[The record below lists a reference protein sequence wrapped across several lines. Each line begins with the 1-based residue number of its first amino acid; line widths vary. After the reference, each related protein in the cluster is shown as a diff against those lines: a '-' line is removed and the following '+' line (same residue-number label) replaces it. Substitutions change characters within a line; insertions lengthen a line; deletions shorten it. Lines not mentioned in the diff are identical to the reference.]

1 MENFVLRLPVK
12 IIFGV
17 GEVSKAGE
25 EASKIGKKALLVT
38 GRSYAQ
44 KSGLLDK
51 VANLLTNHNVDYVHF
66 NEIEPNPRSATVDK
80 AGRVARENNCD
91 MVIGLGGGSVMDAS
105 KAIAAVAVSGRP
117 IWDYIYNEDPAKM
130 RIIEAAL
137 PIMMIPTFA
146 ATASEG
152 NRGGIITNWE
162 TNQKAG
168 FFSDHVFPKTSI
180 VDPEL
185 TVSVGRESTIDGAMD
200 IISHVIESYF
210 TGPENTPLQDRF
222 AEGIIRTVMDNLEVL
237 LERPDDLVARSN
249 LSWCSTMALL
259 GPVNLGRPG
268 AFPLHFIEH
277 ALSGHY
283 DIAHGRGLAIMLP
296 PLMRYTYINR
306 AEKYATL
313 TKNVFFVEIDKMD
326 VEQAALA
333 FIEKFEEWMKSVGM
347 FTRLSE
353 VGIGDEKFEA
363 MADDTITLYGGG
375 KDFIYSNKKLYKVD
389 LIKLFEMAL

>member
-38 GRSYAQ
+38 GRSHAQ

-51 VANLLTNHNVDYVHF
+51 VAGLLKNHGVEYVHF
-66 NEIEPNPRSATVDK
+66 NEVEPNPHSETVDK
-80 AGRVARENNCD
+80 AGQIACDNSCD
-91 MVIGLGGGSVMDAS
+91 MVLGLGGGSVMDAS
-105 KAIAAVAVSGRP
+105 KAIAAVAISGHP
-117 IWDYIYNEDPAKM
+117 IWDYIYNEDPQKV
-130 RIIEAAL
+130 REIEAAL

-152 NRGGIITNWE
+152 NRGGIVTNWE

-168 FFSDHVFPKTSI
+168 FFSDHVYPKTSI
-180 VDPEL
+180 VDPQL
-185 TVSVGRESTIDGAMD
+185 TISVGRESTIDGAMD
-200 IISHVIESYF
+200 IISHVMESYF

-222 AEGIIRTVMDNLEVL
+222 TDGVIRTVMENLEIL
-237 LERPDDLVARSN
+237 LEKPDDLAARTN
-249 LSWCSTMALL
+249 ISWCSTMALL

-268 AFPLHFIEH
+268 AFPLHFVEH

-296 PLMRYTYINR
+296 PLMRYTYKDR
-306 AEKYATL
+306 PGKYAAL
-313 TKNVFFVEIDKMD
+313 AKNIFFVEIDNMET
-326 VEQAALA
+326 EQAAVT

-347 FTRLSE
+347 FTTLTD
-353 VGIGDEKFEA
+353 VQIGNEKFET
-363 MADDTITLYGGG
+363 MADDTIALYGGG
-375 KDFIYSNKKLYKVD
+375 KDFIYSNKELYKND
-389 LIKLFEMAL
+389 LINLFGMSL

>member
-51 VANLLTNHNVDYVHF
+51 VANLLTSHNVDYVHF

-210 TGPENTPLQDRF
+210 TGPDNTPLQDRF

-237 LERPDDLVARSN
+237 LERPDDLAARAN

-313 TKNVFFVEIDKMD
+313 AKNVFFVEIDKMD

-363 MADDTITLYGGG
+363 MADDTIMLYGGG

>member
-1 MENFVLRLPVK
+1 MESFVLRLPVK

-38 GRSYAQ
+38 GRSHAQ

-51 VANLLTNHNVDYVHF
+51 VAGLLKDHGVEYVHF
-66 NEIEPNPRSATVDK
+66 NEVEPNPHSATVDK

-91 MVIGLGGGSVMDAS
+91 MVLGLGGGSVMDAS
-105 KAIAAVAVSGRP
+105 KAIAAVAISGHP
-117 IWDYIYNEDPAKM
+117 IWDYIHNEDPQKV
-130 RIIEAAL
+130 REIEAAL

-152 NRGGIITNWE
+152 NRGGIVTNWE

-168 FFSDHVFPKTSI
+168 FFSDHVYPRTSI
-180 VDPEL
+180 VDPRL
-185 TVSVGRESTIDGAMD
+185 TASVGRESTIDGAMD
-200 IISHVIESYF
+200 IISHVLESYF

-222 AEGIIRTVMDNLEVL
+222 TDGVIRTVMENLEIL
-237 LERPDDLVARSN
+237 LEKPDDLAARTN
-249 LSWCSTMALL
+249 ISWCSTMALL

-268 AFPLHFIEH
+268 AFPLHFVEH

-296 PLMRYTYINR
+296 PLMRYTYKDR
-306 AEKYATL
+306 LGKYAAL
-313 TKNVFFVEIDKMD
+313 AKNIFFVEIDNMEA
-326 VEQAALA
+326 EQAALT

-347 FTRLSE
+347 FATLTD
-353 VGIGDEKFEA
+353 VQIGNEKFET
-363 MADDTITLYGGG
+363 MADDTIALYGGG
-375 KDFIYSNKKLYKVD
+375 KDFIYSNKKLYKND